1 MIKKL
6 EEEIYSRFKIKY
18 EKLVR
23 KDFTKFYKEIYPLVE
38 ELYNSDD
45 KELAVKNLKHN
56 SIRMTKIRW
65 VKKLLSDDNNDLV
78 KDINSARIQ
87 YNKVLSKELSEK
99 KFQDFFGAKDIEQY
113 TKLKL
118 AEIEVWKKDEESLLT
133 DYKYLDTLNTRSLN
147 AAFKNDILLI
157 VANSSKNDDSN
168 KAFTKVPSILSE
180 IPIDTTSRIDFL
192 SDEQKKTLDKAMDII
207 NPSTIDKLILFDE
220 EDYDKILFQLEK
232 KTYLE
237 IKRGG
242 KADKFLDM
250 MTQIALLKS
259 VKYLNVTDVKII
271 RYYYTHFEKMVLS
284 EPIDKSIYQ
293 IVTDLGMP
301 NRPQYYE
308 LIENSIAKLSSMK
321 LSYKIEGNQLHG
333 NFLGCLIYEDEG
345 IKRAKVYLGQI
356 LNELL
361 VKKSTFEYDEVTFNS
376 LSADAQQLAI
386 WFQKRRYRAAINN
399 TGYIEKIALSK
410 FSTAIYWNTKRPDR
424 QRNRISQALEE
435 LKDKKLIIKEFSC
448 NKRVYEF
455 LVEYI
460 PLSPRELSKLENHSL
475 NSEHILNESEYKVIE

>member
-1 MIKKL
+1 MLKRL
-6 EEEIYSRFKIKY
+6 EKEITNRFKIKY
-18 EKLVR
+18 EKLVSR
-23 KDFTKFYKEIYPLVE
+23 DFKSFYEEICPLVE

-45 KELAVKNLKHN
+45 KDLAIKNLKN
-56 SIRMTKIRW
+56 NNIRMTKIRW
-65 VKKLLSDDNNDLV
+65 VKKLLSDSNNNIAN
-78 KDINSARIQ
+78 DINSARIQ
-87 YNKVLSKELSEK
+87 YNRVLSNELSQEK
-99 KFQDFFGAKDIEQY
+99 FKDFFGAKDITEY

-118 AEIEVWKKDEESLLT
+118 GEIELWKSNEDSLLT
-133 DYKYLDTLNTRSLN
+133 DYKYIDKLNIRSLK
-147 AAFKNDILLI
+147 AAFKNDILLT
-157 VANSSKNDDSN
+157 VASIAKEEGCN

-192 SDEQKKTLDKAMDII
+192 SEEQKKTLDEAMDII
-207 NPSTIDKLILFDE
+207 NPSTIDKLIMFDE
-220 EDYDKILFQLEK
+220 EDYDEILFQLEK
-232 KTYLE
+232 ATYLE

-242 KADKFLDM
+242 KSEQFLDM

-259 VKYLNVTDVKII
+259 VKYLNATDVKVI

-284 EPIDKSIYQ
+284 EPIDKTIYQ
-293 IVTDLGMP
+293 IVSDLGMP

-308 LIENSIAKLSSMK
+308 MIENSIAKLSSMK
-321 LSYKIEGNQLHG
+321 LSYTIEGNQLHG

-361 VKKSTFEYDEVTFNS
+361 VKKSTFEYDEETFNL

-399 TGYIEKIALSK
+399 TNYNEKIALSR
-410 FSTAIYWNTKRPDR
+410 FATAIYWNTKRADR
-424 QRNRISQALEE
+424 QRNRITEALKE
-435 LKDKKLIIKEFSC
+435 LKDKNLIIKEFSC

-455 LVEYI
+455 TIEYI
-460 PLSPRELSKLENHSL
+460 PLSPRELSKLENHSVC
-475 NSEHILNESEYKVIE
+475 SENVLKETEYKLLK